1 MTMKN
6 VTVRD
11 AHGNEIAFYPS
22 LSNNMKLVHAEL
34 ADKFG
39 PGKYKLCFKA
49 PGKTVK
55 VEGKNGSMVKKKTK
69 DHPTTRIVWVADG
82 VGNPVPLS
90 VPANMPRPFSANGGG
105 YNGQMVL
112 MEKLTEMAG
121 HTSDILRR
129 LDSLEATEDD
139 DDEEE
144 EDDEEENDEE
154 GGLAKA
160 FGGLIAEPKYASI
173 FSGVLTGNP
182 EVIKTTILKAI
193 DEEPEVFT
201 ELIGK
206 CVTII
211 LTHV

>member
-49 PGKTVK
+49 SGKTVK

-69 DHPTTRIVWVADG
+69 DHPTTRIVWVTDG
-82 VGNPVPLS
+82 VGNPVPLHGL
-90 VPANMPRPFSANGGG
+90 PNMPPTYPGNGGG

-112 MEKLTEMAG
+112 MEKLTEIAG
-121 HTSDILRR
+121 NMSGIVKR

-139 DDEEE
+139 DDDDD
-144 EDDEEENDEE
+144 DDENDEEE